1 MDFLIINLIQTF
13 YKELTYGVSK
23 EKKPIFKKI
32 KIKILKEFE
41 GPMWA
46 IFLKVP
52 KSLFGGVT

>member
-1 MDFLIINLIQTF
+1 VCQR
-13 YKELTYGVSK
+13 K
-23 EKKPIFKKI
+23 KKPIFKKI

-52 KSLFGGVT
+52 KNLFLGGT